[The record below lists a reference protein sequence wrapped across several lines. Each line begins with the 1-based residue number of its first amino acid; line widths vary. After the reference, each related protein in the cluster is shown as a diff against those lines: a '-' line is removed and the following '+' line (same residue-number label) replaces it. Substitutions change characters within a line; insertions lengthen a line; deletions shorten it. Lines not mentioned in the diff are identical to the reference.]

1 MNPLEAEIG
10 IGVMLLGGV
19 AGDGDGRRADV
30 LEAGRRQEPVPVDEV
45 PRVVRVDS
53 EPLVVPTRRP
63 IGPQHLQGPVRQASQ
78 RAAEGDAANLA
89 EQDVEVHGPPKDAW
103 IGRIKMDYTCVR
115 EERSEMLILIVEDE
129 AAIARFLERGLNAHG
144 HRVLC
149 AYDGEEGTRL
159 AVDEPVDL
167 VLLDISLPRL
177 DGREVLRRIRLRRP
191 DLPVLMLTARD
202 DTRNKVGALDAGA
215 DDYLT
220 KPFVFEE
227 LLARVRALTRRSRQ
241 PASAQIQTDD
251 LKIDLLSRHA
261 WRKDEK
267 IELSSREFALL
278 EYFMR
283 HSGQVL
289 SRQQILSAIWDYDFE
304 PASNV
309 VDVYVR
315 HLRNKVDPPDGP
327 SAIQTI
333 RGAGY
338 RFDPA
343 PNA

>member
-1 MNPLEAEIG
+1 
-10 IGVMLLGGV
+10 
-19 AGDGDGRRADV
+19 
-30 LEAGRRQEPVPVDEV
+30 
-45 PRVVRVDS
+45 
-53 EPLVVPTRRP
+53 
-63 IGPQHLQGPVRQASQ
+63 
-78 RAAEGDAANLA
+78 
-89 EQDVEVHGPPKDAW
+89 
-103 IGRIKMDYTCVR
+103 
-115 EERSEMLILIVEDE
+115 MLILIVEDE

-144 HRVLC
+144 HKVLC

-159 AVDEPVDL
+159 AVDEPVDM

-191 DLPVLMLTARD
+191 NLPVLMLTARD
-202 DTRNKVGALDAGA
+202 DMRNKVGALDAGA

-227 LLARVRALTRRSRQ
+227 LLARVRALTRRSGQ
-241 PASAQIQTDD
+241 AESAQIRTNG

-261 WRKDEK
+261 WRGDEK

-283 HSGQVL
+283 HCGQVL

-304 PASNV
+304 PTSNV

-315 HLRNKVDPPDGP
+315 NLRNKVDPPDGP
-327 SAIQTI
+327 SLIQTV

-338 RFDPA
+338 RFNPA
-343 PNA
+343 PSH